1 MADFKVSL
9 DELRRLKKKLEDSQA
24 QLDEAM
30 RRMKDTGPKDLG
42 KRVLDKACED
52 FEDSWEFGLGKTQE
66 RIKVL
71 NDALPAIIKAYEQTE
86 QEIQGAFQHTGAHA
100 GAGAHAHAGAHT
112 GGTAK

>member
-1 MADFKVSL
+1 MADFRVSL
-9 DELRRLKKKLEDSQA
+9 DELRKLKKKLEDSQA

-30 RRMKDTGPKDLG
+30 RRMKDTGPKGLG

-52 FEDSWEFGLGKTQE
+52 FEDGWEFGLGKTRQ

-86 QEIQGAFQHTGAHA
+86 QEIQGAFQHTGAHT
-100 GAGAHAHAGAHT
+100 GAHT
-112 GGTAK
+112 GGVAK

>member
-9 DELRRLKKKLEDSQA
+9 DELHKLKRKLEDSQS

-52 FEDSWEFGLGKTQE
+52 FQDCWEFGLGKTQE

-86 QEIQGAFQHTGAHA
+86 QEIQGAFQHTG
-100 GAGAHAHAGAHT
+100 T
-112 GGTAK
+112 GVGPGTATPTGKAAR

>member
-9 DELRRLKKKLEDSQA
+9 DELRKLKKKLEDSQS

-66 RIKVL
+66 RIKTL
-71 NDALPAIIKAYEQTE
+71 NDALPAILKAYEQTE
-86 QEIQGAFQHTGAHA
+86 QEIQGAFQHTGAQTSA
-100 GAGAHAHAGAHT
+100 PT